1 MATSSAA
8 LRPAHSR
15 VRKAGWY
22 LLLVV
27 LALIVLFPI
36 YVTLVRAV
44 SSPIAYAEKGY
55 PLYPVQPQWG
65 AFRKA
70 FNLGGFAH
78 AMTVSLVVTLLIT
91 GGQVVTSTMAA
102 YAFAFLRFPFRRL
115 AFALFMATLM
125 LPIEVTL
132 IPNLRTVRDW
142 GWFNSYQGLAAPFMA
157 AALGTFLIR
166 QGFMGVPSELRD
178 AARLDGFGHVRFL
191 TRVAVPLARPVIAA
205 FTVISFLAAWNQY
218 LWPQSVTN
226 QESWQTAQIR
236 LASFGSA
243 NAQTLNL
250 GVAAAVVVAL
260 PILVLLLIFQR
271 QIVRGLTA
279 GAVKG

>member
-1 MATSSAA
+1 
-8 LRPAHSR
+8 
-15 VRKAGWY
+15 
-22 LLLVV
+22 
-27 LALIVLFPI
+27 
-36 YVTLVRAV
+36 
-44 SSPIAYAEKGY
+44 
-55 PLYPVQPQWG
+55 
-65 AFRKA
+65 
-70 FNLGGFAH
+70 
-78 AMTVSLVVTLLIT
+78 
-91 GGQVVTSTMAA
+91 
-102 YAFAFLRFPFRRL
+102 
-115 AFALFMATLM
+115 
-125 LPIEVTL
+125 
-132 IPNLRTVRDW
+132 
-142 GWFNSYQGLAAPFMA
+142 MA